1 MRKPKSDIWPKCLNE
16 KKNSAMCHMR
26 HSAYG
31 SIPCSWLSKLYTT
44 VFQEQLPPV
53 LECKS
58 WRVNLLYP
66 LLLMKTTNGVRWG
79 TGCCAQGPELFS
91 KYVGDSERAVRHLF
105 SKARAAAP
113 SIVFIDELDAL
124 AVERGRWAS
133 LQFIVAV
140 WKKTFEKKL
149 KITEESVENG
159 V

>member
-1 MRKPKSDIWPKCLNE
+1 
-16 KKNSAMCHMR
+16 
-26 HSAYG
+26 
-31 SIPCSWLSKLYTT
+31 
-44 VFQEQLPPV
+44 
-53 LECKS
+53 
-58 WRVNLLYP
+58 
-66 LLLMKTTNGVRWG
+66 MKTTNGVRWG

-91 KYVGDSERAVRHLF
+91 KYVGDSERAVRRLF

-140 WKKTFEKKL
+140 WKKNFEKKL